1 MTLRWL
7 LAALHLLA
15 LGIGLGAV
23 FARGQALREIPLE
36 GSLRRLLRADS
47 FWGLAA
53 LLWIAT
59 GLLRAFGGFEKG
71 SAYYLGNTLFWI
83 KMGLLLVVLVLE
95 IGPMVTLM
103 RWRLRL
109 GTQADFDPALAR
121 RLAMVSYVQAG
132 LIVLMVLAATA
143 LARGMTL

>member
-23 FARGQALREIPLE
+23 FARGQALRHIAQEKAVQ
-36 GSLRRLLRADS
+36 RVLLADT

-53 LLWIAT
+53 LIWIST

-71 SAYYLGNTLFWI
+71 SDYYLGNTLFWV
-83 KMGLLLVVLVLE
+83 KMALLVVIVGLE
-95 IGPMVTLM
+95 ITPMVRLM
-103 RWRLRL
+103 RWRQDLRA
-109 GTQADFDPALAR
+109 GRDVDTSAAP
-121 RLAMVSYVQAG
+121 RLAQISYVQVVVT
-132 LIVLMVLAATA
+132 VLMVLAATA
-143 LARGMTL
+143 MARGIDL